1 MTDEATATQAS
12 LAPFTWN
19 LVTRNLH
26 GHPLLRKQLTRR
38 VQALGKLLRH
48 YPPDGVH
55 LHVALEKNPHRTLYV
70 AALTLRLPK
79 HILHTEK
86 SAREPILA
94 VDKAFAALEREVAK
108 VKGHQRK
115 EEEWKRKLRRQKLA
129 LVRAAGFAPEP
140 LPEGEGPQDLQAV
153 VVEFLKRY
161 YRRMIDH
168 VRRHI
173 RHDEF
178 TGELPPHAVDPR
190 GVVDT
195 VVERVLQ
202 NWGNKPAQMGWL
214 VWFFRLIHEELRRRR
229 RMFQEMAE
237 ERLPVDQET
246 KRPDE
251 EDLAAG
257 YDAEQPLDIIVRE
270 FEPVL
275 TELRELVPDPTAPNP
290 EESVERRE
298 ILEALQRI
306 VQTWSRQERD
316 VFELHFVQGFSVPE
330 VAQITGLDQNR
341 VKEVVDTIQARVR
354 GVLAG
359 ELSS

>member
-1 MTDEATATQAS
+1 
-12 LAPFTWN
+12 
-19 LVTRNLH
+19 
-26 GHPLLRKQLTRR
+26 
-38 VQALGKLLRH
+38 
-48 YPPDGVH
+48 
-55 LHVALEKNPHRTLYV
+55 
-70 AALTLRLPK
+70 
-79 HILHTEK
+79 
-86 SAREPILA
+86 
-94 VDKAFAALEREVAK
+94 
-108 VKGHQRK
+108 
-115 EEEWKRKLRRQKLA
+115 
-129 LVRAAGFAPEP
+129 
-140 LPEGEGPQDLQAV
+140 
-153 VVEFLKRY
+153 
-161 YRRMIDH
+161 
-168 VRRHI
+168 
-173 RHDEF
+173 
-178 TGELPPHAVDPR
+178 
-190 GVVDT
+190 
-195 VVERVLQ
+195 
-202 NWGNKPAQMGWL
+202 MGWL